1 MTTDQKLIN
10 PEHGAALLPPF
21 ATPGAI
27 AAHES
32 AMQEVHKALNVDH
45 CKFARTWAD
54 STREQRRAI
63 LIMLPEKYLA
73 RERVPGYL
81 GYAWAD
87 LPIKVQAGYKAVL
100 QRFARWVAER
110 GLAS

>member
-1 MTTDQKLIN
+1 MTTDQKLTS

-32 AMQEVHKALNVDH
+32 AMKQAHAALNVEH
-45 CKFARTWAD
+45 CKFGRTWND
-54 STREQRRAI
+54 STKDQRRAI
-63 LIMLPEKYLA
+63 LVMVPEKFLS
-73 RERVPGYL
+73 RELVPGYL
-81 GYAWAD
+81 GYAWEE